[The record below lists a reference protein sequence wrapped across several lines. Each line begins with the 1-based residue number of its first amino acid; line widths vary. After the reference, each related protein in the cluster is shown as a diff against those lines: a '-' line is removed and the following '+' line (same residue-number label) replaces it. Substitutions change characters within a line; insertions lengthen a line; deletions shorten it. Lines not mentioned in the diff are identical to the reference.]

1 MLKRFVLITLTLT
14 VGLAAFWFVTNR
26 TQTAPQTAL
35 ALAADTDTAAFA
47 RAYEPVPFTFPKDHG
62 PHFDFQTEW
71 WYYTGNLQDLA
82 GNRYGYQ
89 LTIFRR
95 GLTPG
100 RPSDSTS
107 LGTNQIYFAHFAVTD
122 VAGQRHLETER
133 FSRGAG
139 GLSGAQGD
147 PFRVWIEDWS
157 ATGQNAE
164 GSSVRLQARDGQMAI
179 DLTLRAT
186 KPIVAQGDHG
196 LSQKSEQPGNASY
209 YVSFTRMMTQ
219 GQLTLNGQAVAVNG
233 ESWFDHEWST
243 SALGQSVIGW
253 NWFSLQLG
261 DGRELMFYQFR
272 MADGSVGPL
281 SAGTLVEADGRT
293 RYLKADEVIITVDR
307 TWRSPATEAE
317 YPARWRLVI
326 PTAQIDLSIEPYLAD
341 QEMNLSSV
349 YWEGAVKFTGT
360 SLGIA
365 ISGNGYIELTG
376 YKGSLKGTF

>member
-26 TQTAPQTAL
+26 TQPEPQTAL

-71 WYYTGNLQDLA
+71 WYYTGNLQDSA
-82 GNRYGYQ
+82 GNHYGYQ

-261 DGRELMFYQFR
+261 DGREIMFYQFR

-281 SAGTLVEADGRT
+281 SAGTLVEADGSP

-307 TWRSPATEAE
+307 TWRSPTTEAE

-360 SLGIA
+360 SLGVA